1 MRGEIPI
8 PASEVP
14 QAVQAWI
21 DQQRAKFER
30 PSISFGS
37 DLTRLVH
44 DDIPISGP
52 IAQPA
57 AKNLNAKL
65 DAILATIDST
75 PTPRETMKPTTPI
88 VHADS
93 AELAAANTKLAALQK
108 QIAEMQKRLPAEVPA
123 DQKGM
128 FVTAQANWERVA
140 EAFGDGSVRRPLNG
154 ETLPDYNRAL
164 MNNYKTHS
172 KPWAGVNLYEVPDE
186 VLNVVIDQVHADA
199 LAAAKSPT
207 IEPGKLTMRQR
218 RDAAGR
224 LFNEFHGDIGVMLDL
239 SRNPRQYVTGFPAL
253 R

>member
-14 QAVQAWI
+14 PAVQAWI

-44 DDIPISGP
+44 DDIPCP
-52 IAQPA
+52 IPQPG
-57 AKNLNAKL
+57 AKTLDAKL
-65 DAILATIDST
+65 DSILTTIDSIT
-75 PTPRETMKPTTPI
+75 PTSRKTMKPSTPI
-88 VHADS
+88 VRADS

-140 EAFGDGSVRRPLNG
+140 EAFGDGSVRRPLAG

-239 SRNPRQYVTGFPAL
+239 SRNARQYVTGFPAL